1 MKNLGKFMYVIPIG
15 IFGLMH
21 MANAGQLSQMMPE
34 WMPMKTVLVYITG
47 LGLIAAPIALIINKK
62 AKLAMTLLAV
72 EILSFMIFIH
82 LLNVIGGDQMS
93 MGQVLKDTALAGA
106 ALYIASQSE
115 D

>member
-21 MANAGQLSQMMPE
+21 MANAGDLSQMMPE

-62 AKLAMTLLAV
+62 AKLAMTILAV

-82 LLNVIGGDQMS
+82 LLNVIGGDEMS
-93 MGQVLKDTALAGA
+93 MAQVLKDTALAGA

-115 D
+115 E